1 VELQVKERYI
11 LKARKFLLFM
21 EYVKDF
27 EVQIQGAVAEKNKEA
42 LQALLERLEQETAQL
57 GSPLPI
63 DAKILNDAKGNLAKM
78 K

>member
-1 VELQVKERYI
+1 M
-11 LKARKFLLFM
+11 KARKFLLLM

-42 LQALLERLEQETAQL
+42 LQALLERLEQESAHL

-63 DAKILNDAKGNLAKM
+63 DAKVLNDAKGNLAKM

>member
-11 LKARKFLLFM
+11 LKARKFLLLM